1 MSKLLGGSCSFRLVS
16 RPINLLF
23 WHYPKIYIFGYSSIA
38 LLDPRSSMIAD
49 QIDTSDGSRK
59 SFSNQIPVCLDYLFL
74 YSIK

>member
-1 MSKLLGGSCSFRLVS
+1 
-16 RPINLLF
+16 
-23 WHYPKIYIFGYSSIA
+23 
-38 LLDPRSSMIAD
+38 MIAD